1 MLRRLLQFT
10 ILMAGLAFSCPA
22 IAETQGKLSVV
33 ATFSILGDLTRQ
45 IGGDAIALTT
55 LVGPNSDAH
64 AFEPTAE
71 SQRAVAGAKVIIAN
85 GLGLEPWLDRL
96 IDASAFKGELVEAT
110 SGIEPLASAETQE
123 HEEDG
128 EDEHGHDHSGAD
140 PHAFQ
145 DPKLVLTYIEN
156 IEAGL
161 AKAAP
166 EAADTF
172 RKNADDLKRRFRALD
187 AELTASLGALP
198 PENKRILT
206 SHDAFQYFGRAY
218 GIDFIA
224 VQGLTTE
231 AEPSAQDLK
240 KIVEQIKGGE
250 IKAIFIENMNDP
262 RFVQSLAA
270 DTGAAVGGDLYSD
283 ALSAPAGPA
292 ADLLSLYRY
301 NAAELLKVLK

>member
-1 MLRRLLQFT
+1 MLRGFMRL
-10 ILMAGLAFSCPA
+10 AGLVIGLVLVPGLAA
-22 IAETQGKLSVV
+22 ADGKLPVV
-33 ATFSILGDLTRQ
+33 ATFSILGDLTQQ

-55 LVGPNSDAH
+55 LVGPDSDAH
-64 AFEPTAE
+64 AFEPTAD
-71 SQRAVAGAKVIIAN
+71 SQRAVAGAKVLVAN
-85 GLGLEPWLDRL
+85 GLGLEPWLSRL
-96 IDASAFKGELVEAT
+96 IDASTFKGELVEAT
-110 SGIEPLASAETQE
+110 TGIEPLASTEHAEE
-123 HEEDG
+123 G
-128 EDEHGHDHSGAD
+128 EDDHHDGAD

-145 DPKLVLTYIEN
+145 DPKLVLTYIDN
-156 IEAGL
+156 IEAAL

-166 EAADTF
+166 DSAESF
-172 RKNADDLKRRFRALD
+172 RKNADDLKARFRALD
-187 AELTASLGALP
+187 AELTASLGGLP

-240 KIVEQIKGGE
+240 NIVEQIKGGN

-270 DTGAAVGGDLYSD
+270 DTGAVVGGDLYSD
-283 ALSAPAGPA
+283 ALSASSGPA

>member
-1 MLRRLLQFT
+1 MRFRFLRL
-10 ILMAGLAFSCPA
+10 AGLAVGWFLSA
-22 IAETQGKLSVV
+22 ATLANASDKLPVV
-33 ATFSILGDLTRQ
+33 ATFSVLGDLTQ
-45 IGGDAIALTT
+45 KIGGDAIALTT
-55 LVGPNSDAH
+55 LVGADSDAH

-71 SQRAVAGAKVIIAN
+71 NQRVVAGAKVLIAN
-85 GLGLEPWLDRL
+85 GLDFEPWLERL
-96 IDASAFKGELVEAT
+96 LDASAFKGELVEAT
-110 SGIEPLASAETQE
+110 TGIEPLASIEG
-123 HEEDG
+123 D
-128 EDEHGHDHSGAD
+128 DEHAEDDHGHGAD

-145 DPKLVLTYIEN
+145 DPKLVLTYIDN

-166 EAADTF
+166 DDAGLF
-172 RKNADDLKRRFRALD
+172 KQNAEKLKAQFRALD

-198 PENKRILT
+198 PESKRILT

-218 GIDFIA
+218 GIEFVAI
-224 VQGLTTE
+224 QGLSTE

-240 KIVEQIKGGE
+240 HIVEQIKGGA

-262 RFVQSLAA
+262 RFVQSLAT
-270 DTGAAVGGDLYSD
+270 DTGAAVGGNLYSD
-283 ALSAPAGPA
+283 ALSPSDGPA

>member
-1 MLRRLLQFT
+1 MSRVFLRLVGLVVGLL
-10 ILMAGLAFSCPA
+10 LSAPSLAGAD
-22 IAETQGKLSVV
+22 EKLPVV
-33 ATFSILGDLTRQ
+33 ATFSILGDLTQQ

-55 LVGPNSDAH
+55 LVGPDSDAH
-64 AFEPTAE
+64 GFEPTAE
-71 SQRAVAGAKVIIAN
+71 SQRAVAGAKVLVAN
-85 GLGLEPWLDRL
+85 GLGLEPWLGRL
-96 IDASAFKGELVEAT
+96 IDASTFQGELVEAT
-110 SGIEPLASAETQE
+110 TGIEPLASLEPEE
-123 HEEDG
+123 HEEEG
-128 EDEHGHDHSGAD
+128 ETADDHAHDGAD

-145 DPKLVLTYIEN
+145 DPKLVLTYIDN

-166 EAADTF
+166 ASADAF
-172 RKNADDLKRRFRALD
+172 RKNAEELKARFRALD
-187 AELTASLGALP
+187 AELTASLGSLP
-198 PENKRILT
+198 AENRRILT

-240 KIVEQIKGGE
+240 NIVEQIKDGN

-270 DTGAAVGGDLYSD
+270 DTGATVGGDLYSD
-283 ALSAPAGPA
+283 ALSGPSGPA

>member
-1 MLRRLLQFT
+1 MLRRFLRFT
-10 ILMAGLAFSCPA
+10 GLAAGLLLWVPA
-22 IAETQGKLSVV
+22 IAQADDKMPVV

-45 IGGDAIALTT
+45 IGGDAIVLTT
-55 LVGPNSDAH
+55 LVGPDSDAH

-71 SQRAVAGAKVIIAN
+71 SQRAVAGAKVLIAN
-85 GLGLEPWLDRL
+85 GLGLEPWLERL
-96 IDASAFKGELVEAT
+96 IDASTFRGELVEAT
-110 SGIEPLASAETQE
+110 TGIEPLASAEPEE
-123 HEEDG
+123 HEEEG
-128 EDEHGHDHSGAD
+128 EATQDHDHGGAD

-145 DPKLVLTYIEN
+145 DPKLVLTYIDN
-156 IEAGL
+156 IAAGL
-161 AKAAP
+161 AKAEP
-166 EAADTF
+166 AAAESF
-172 RKNADDLKRRFRALD
+172 KKNAEELKARFRALD
-187 AELTASLGALP
+187 AELTASLGSLP

-224 VQGLTTE
+224 VQGMTTE

-240 KIVEQIKGGE
+240 NIVEQIEGGD

-262 RFVQSLAA
+262 RFVESLAA
-270 DTGAAVGGDLYSD
+270 DTGAVVGGDLYSD
-283 ALSAPAGPA
+283 ALSASDGPA